1 MILEGEAVQMDV
13 TELCQKFSGKTVM
26 VTGATGLIGKAL
38 VKALLS
44 VGEVSVS
51 GEDLMAEVTAMPEK
65 KTAEQLAV
73 SRQSAKNMQIETP
86 VKVVAVVRSID
97 KARKLFGD
105 LSRHAEA
112 EGKLVYRVGD
122 IRTVE
127 LSDVQADYI
136 VHAASDTSSKSF
148 VERPVETLD
157 VILGG
162 TRHMLDYA
170 ASCKTLKKFLFL
182 STMEV
187 YGTPATDEKITE
199 QHGTNLDTMKVRTCY
214 PEGKRLA
221 EMLCTSFGKEY
232 GVPVNVLR
240 LTQTFGEGVSYE
252 DGRVFAEFVRCAIEK
267 RDIVLKTKGETKRSY
282 LYVGDA
288 VSAILRVL
296 TDGVV
301 GEAYNAANEETYC
314 SIYEMAAMVAE
325 RFGDGKVRVRIEEDE
340 KNDRGF
346 APTLHMNLDTSKLQ
360 ALGWRAEVDL
370 PEMYQRMMEDMKRAQ
385 SKSRGQVTLKFYK
398 LGKGYC
404 I

>member
-1 MILEGEAVQMDV
+1 MEIQEILRD
-13 TELCQKFSGKTVM
+13 FSERTVM
-26 VTGATGLIGKAL
+26 VTGATGLIGKSL
-38 VKALLS
+38 VKVLLS
-44 VGEVSVS
+44 GE
-51 GEDLMAEVTAMPEK
+51 EA
-65 KTAEQLAV
+65 
-73 SRQSAKNMQIETP
+73 I
-86 VKVVAVVRSID
+86 KVVAVVRDID
-97 KARKLFGD
+97 KARNIFGD
-105 LSRHAEA
+105 MGKHAETV
-112 EGKLVYRVGD
+112 GLLSYRVGD

-136 VHAASDTSSKSF
+136 VHAASDTSSRSF

-157 VILGG
+157 VIISG
-162 TRHMLDYA
+162 TKQMLSYA
-170 ASCKTLKKFLFL
+170 ARCKTLRKFLFL

-240 LTQTFGEGVSYE
+240 LTQTFGEGVSYQ
-252 DGRVFAEFVRCAIEK
+252 DGRVFAEFARCAIEK
-267 RDIVLKTKGETKRSY
+267 RGIVLKTKGETKRSY

-288 VSAILRVL
+288 VTATLRVL
-296 TDGVV
+296 ANGLN

-314 SIYEMAAMVAE
+314 SIYEMASMVANC
-325 RFGDGKVRVRIEEDE
+325 FGDGMVHVRIEEEE

-346 APTLHMNLDTSKLQ
+346 APTLHMNLDTRKLQ

-370 PEMYQRMMEDMKRAQ
+370 PEMYRRMMEDMK
-385 SKSRGQVTLKFYK
+385 KNKPFVQV
-398 LGKGYC
+398 
-404 I
+404 